1 MTAGFVGFGVLMP
14 LYARELGRALGSP
27 GVRAAVVASGLGTL
41 AVAAFPVTAAG
52 GTRSDTVHYIAA
64 AVAYVA
70 DVVAPLV
77 AAGHL
82 RGTRAGRASAAVA
95 VAVAVALV
103 GSLRMEE
110 ITGLLQRSGLTLY
123 DAWAVALAVH
133 LLAGRGPTG
142 I

>member
-1 MTAGFVGFGVLMP
+1 
-14 LYARELGRALGSP
+14 
-27 GVRAAVVASGLGTL
+27 
-41 AVAAFPVTAAG
+41 
-52 GTRSDTVHYIAA
+52 
-64 AVAYVA
+64 
-70 DVVAPLV
+70 
-77 AAGHL
+77 
-82 RGTRAGRASAAVA
+82 